1 MAKSLKSPKLT
12 AAAVKREV
20 AALADPEKAKFLQR
34 FFRTGAGEYAEG
46 DQLLGLTVP
55 DQRVVAKAFRELP
68 LAELEK
74 LLASKFHEH
83 RLIGLIILCDQHAR
97 ATEEAKR
104 LEWCR
109 FYLEHLEGVNNW
121 DLVDASAAEM
131 VGTHLNGKRKMLE
144 GLVASPVMWHRRI
157 AIVSTFAELRA
168 GRTALT
174 FWVAERPACGQA
186 GPDSQGCRVAAAR
199 GGKAIARR
207 TPRFSAETLCT
218 ATANHV
224 AIRDRAAGCIGQE
237 AMAERPLL
245 TVFLP
250 DMQ

>member
-1 MAKSLKSPKLT
+1 MPKLT

-20 AALADPEKAKFLQR
+20 AALGDPEKAKFLQR

-68 LAELEK
+68 LAEMEK

-97 ATEEAKR
+97 TTDEAKR
-104 LEWCR
+104 LEWCH

-144 GLVASPVMWHRRI
+144 GLVTSPVMWHRRI

-168 GRTALT
+168 GRTTLT
-174 FWVAERPACGQA
+174 FWAAERLLADKQDLIHKAVGWLLREA
-186 GPDSQGCRVAAAR
+186 GKRSHDELLDFLRKHYAQLPRTTLR
-199 GGKAIARR
+199 YAIER
-207 TPRFSAETLCT
+207 LD
-218 ATANHV
+218 V
-224 AIRDRAAGCIGQE
+224 LDRKRWLSGPC
-237 AMAERPLL
+237 
-245 TVFLP
+245 
-250 DMQ
+250 

>member
-1 MAKSLKSPKLT
+1 MAKSLKPPKLT

-97 ATEEAKR
+97 ATTEAKR

-131 VGTHLNGKRKMLE
+131 VGTHLNGQRKMLE
-144 GLVASPVMWHRRI
+144 GLVTSPVMWHRRI

-174 FWVAERPACGQA
+174 FWVAERLLADKQDLIHKAVGWLLREA
-186 GPDSQGCRVAAAR
+186 GKRSHDELLAFLRKHYAQLPRTTLR
-199 GGKAIARR
+199 YAIER
-207 TPRFSAETLCT
+207 LD
-218 ATANHV
+218 V
-224 AIRDRAAGCIGQE
+224 LDRKRWLSGPC
-237 AMAERPLL
+237 
-245 TVFLP
+245 
-250 DMQ
+250 